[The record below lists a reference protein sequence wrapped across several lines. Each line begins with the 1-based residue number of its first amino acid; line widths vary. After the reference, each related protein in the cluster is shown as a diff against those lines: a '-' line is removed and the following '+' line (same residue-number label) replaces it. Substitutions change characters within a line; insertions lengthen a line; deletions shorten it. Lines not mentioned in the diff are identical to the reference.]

1 MNNVSIPNDFKQK
14 SFWEK
19 PEGVTG
25 MIFLVA
31 AIFGIGYGLFFLLPF
46 IITLLENTVYAAFLF
61 LILGCVL
68 YLLFDKKTHKFVSY
82 LFKSVMR
89 SMTGI
94 FITIDP
100 IGVLKNYIDDLSDNI
115 NNMGQQIK
123 NLAGQLGT
131 LKNII
136 SNTDKEM
143 QKNLQTMEI
152 AQKKGDTGTFILQSR
167 QAGRL
172 KESNFT
178 YQDMYKK
185 MEILYKILSKMKDTS
200 DILLQDM
207 NNEVK
212 IQEQRYEIMK
222 KSYNAFKSA
231 MKVVNGD
238 SESREMYERTMEYLA
253 NDYGQ
258 KLGEI
263 EHFIEVSGS
272 FINGVDIQNGVYEED
287 AMKMLQEWEKKG
299 DSILLGDQKQQ
310 ILLSNTVSQTIN
322 TSSNTIEV
330 DFTELLK

>member
-1 MNNVSIPNDFKQK
+1 MNSVSIPNDFKQK

-31 AIFGIGYGLFFLLPF
+31 SIFGIGYVLFSLLPF
-46 IITLLENTVYAAFLF
+46 IITLLANTIYAAFLF
-61 LILGCVL
+61 IVLGCVL
-68 YLLFDKKTHKFVSY
+68 YLLFDKKTHKFASY

-89 SMTGI
+89 SMTGV

-100 IGVLKNYIDDLSDNI
+100 IGILKNYIDDLSDNI

-123 NLAGQLGT
+123 NLSGQLGT

-136 SNTDKEM
+136 NNTDKEM